1 MKPSLLLLSGGS
13 LVGENVIDALGDRC
27 SALRLVATNTQ
38 PWAPSLARVDR
49 VCLAPPTAGDPQS
62 FKTLLMQLVKE
73 ERPALVIPCRDDD
86 VQCLAHWAGE
96 LRDLGAQPLVGS
108 PTAAAHIVDKWRSAQ
123 LSVARGLPFARSAL
137 AADPIAVEA
146 LLGDVGWPLIA
157 KPRAGFASL
166 GVRILRQWNQLEAVL
181 GDPAMLVQE
190 YLGSREALAGYLD
203 ELERLGVPLF
213 NSFEESKYSL
223 QVFIGPAGDIVDHLV
238 TRHSMKQGKSAQV
251 EVWADAQLDALAL
264 RTAGIFSEAGWRG
277 PLNVQCQH
285 CPDGRFV
292 IYEYS
297 GRFTGATSA
306 RALLGYDEVGLA
318 LEQFA
323 DLPFRRRG
331 EDRVAGRQVLRSS
344 RSWLSPAV

>member
-1 MKPSLLLLSGGS
+1 M
-13 LVGENVIDALGDRC
+13 GENVIDALGDRR

-62 FKTLLMQLVKE
+62 FKTLLMQLVEE

-86 VQCLAHWAGE
+86 VQCLAHWAGD
-96 LRDLGAQPLVGS
+96 LHDLGAQSLVGN
-108 PTAAAHIVDKWRSAQ
+108 PAAAAHLVDKWRSAQ
-123 LSVARGLPFARSAL
+123 FSVARGLPFARSAP
-137 AADPIAVEA
+137 AADPLAVEA
-146 LLGDVGWPLIA
+146 LLGEVGWPLLV

-166 GVRILRQWNQLEAVL
+166 GVRILRQRSQLEAVL

-190 YLGSREALAGYLD
+190 YLGSREALVSYLD

-223 QVFIGPAGDIVDHLV
+223 QIFIGPAGDIVDHLV

-251 EVWADAQLDALAL
+251 EVWADAELDALAL
-264 RTAGIFSEAGWRG
+264 HAGRTFSEAGWRG
-277 PLNVQCQH
+277 PLNVQCQR
-285 CPDGRFV
+285 CPDGRV
-292 IYEYS
+292 AIYEYN

-306 RALLGYDEVGLA
+306 RALLGYDEVGWA
-318 LEQFA
+318 LERFA
-323 DLPFRRRG
+323 GLPLHRHG
-331 EDRVAGRQVLRSS
+331 NDRAPGQIVLRSP
-344 RSWLSPAV
+344 RSFLKPPP